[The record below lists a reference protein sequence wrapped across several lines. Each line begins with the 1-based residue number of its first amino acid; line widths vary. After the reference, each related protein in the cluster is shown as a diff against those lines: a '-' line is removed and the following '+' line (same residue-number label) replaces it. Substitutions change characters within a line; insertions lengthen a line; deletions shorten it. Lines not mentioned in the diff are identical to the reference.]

1 MVFQHI
7 TSLKSFND
15 KPGVYLF
22 LDLHCKLYQD
32 CMCISWLFPSLLYVR
47 LNSGAPECSRSGGG
61 SPMKSHARQRRDKF
75 VGGSG
80 DILPLKIFK
89 STLSEM
95 PFPAFWVESLHNSE
109 YYKTQYKI
117 HKRSRILF
125 KAQQKKRKITPT
137 S

>member
-1 MVFQHI
+1 M
-7 TSLKSFND
+7 SLAHYIQGRRN
-15 KPGVYLF
+15 VAEAA
-22 LDLHCKLYQD
+22 
-32 CMCISWLFPSLLYVR
+32 
-47 LNSGAPECSRSGGG
+47 GAAPWKGHER
-61 SPMKSHARQRRDKF
+61 RRRDKF

-80 DILPLKIFK
+80 DILPRKIFK

-125 KAQQKKRKITPT
+125 KAQQKKR
-137 S
+137 